1 MELHI
6 YEATNPHFQII
17 LLDNTIAIQLR
28 QVFIH
33 KARQESIFGRNI
45 MVPYELS
52 GSLEQVQQGE
62 NIHAELLFDN
72 KLFVFNDLRTRYKAH
87 HISNLFLHVSL
98 KSVLTHLCHFLVGVN
113 EFISREVSK
122 PTILFC
128 IIFIFSKYFTYLSTK
143 LSIRIMLTNSNHT
156 FI

>member
-6 YEATNPHFQII
+6 YEATNLHYQVT
-17 LLDNTIAIQLR
+17 LLDNAITIYLG
-28 QVFIH
+28 QVFVH
-33 KARQESIFGRNI
+33 KARQEGIFGRNI

-62 NIHAELLFDN
+62 NIHAELLFYN
-72 KLFVFNDLRTRYKAH
+72 KLFLFNDLLTRYKAH
-87 HISNLFLHVSL
+87 HIRNLFLHVSL
-98 KSVLTHLCHFLVGVN
+98 KSILTHLCHFLVGVN

-128 IIFIFSKYFTYLSTK
+128 STFNIKYFTYLSTI